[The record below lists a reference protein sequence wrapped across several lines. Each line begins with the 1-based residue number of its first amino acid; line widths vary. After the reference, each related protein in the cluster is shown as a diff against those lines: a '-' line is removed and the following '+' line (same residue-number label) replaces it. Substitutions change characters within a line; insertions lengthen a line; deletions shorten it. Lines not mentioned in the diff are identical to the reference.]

1 MTRRAVGSSEPAWP
15 ASACTSV
22 LQGMQDSSKR
32 SSDTDDSACDAA
44 AAQLLQLCLEA
55 ACSKVPRSLQQQQ
68 QPSLLSSCNLAGIA
82 HYIAS
87 GRARN
92 IVVMAGAGLS
102 VSAGIPDFRTP
113 GTGLYSQLQRFQ
125 LPWPEAVFD
134 IRFFRHNPKPFY
146 LLAKLQRFQLP
157 WPEAVFDTRFF
168 RHNPKPFYLLAKELF
183 PGGYCP
189 TPAHFF
195 LKLLHDK
202 CLLLSAF
209 TQNIDGLEQLAGLP
223 ADKVVPAHG
232 SFDGAHC
239 IDCGRAC
246 SVYAVQQAVYDDEV
260 ATCDSCGGLVKPD
273 IVFFG
278 EPLPAR
284 FHRRRLADLAQADLL
299 IVMGTSLVVQP
310 FASMIDAVPADCPRL
325 LINMNKGSE
334 QSTGLS
340 GFVLDVASP
349 ADAS

>member
-32 SSDTDDSACDAA
+32 SSATDDSACDAA
-44 AAQLLQLCLEA
+44 AAQLQQLCLEA

-68 QPSLLSSCNLAGIA
+68 QQPSLLSSCDLAGIA

-146 LLAKLQRFQLP
+146 LLAK
-157 WPEAVFDTRFF
+157 
-168 RHNPKPFYLLAKELF
+168 ELF

-202 CLLLSAF
+202 GLLLSAF